1 MTPGTES
8 NAEPHPDGQSSW
20 ALVRVHTLAAT
31 LVVIEFLMMQIIAI
45 LITTAL
51 YWQLPLIDPEIKR
64 DVNHWM
70 RIFQIT
76 SPTMTL
82 SGGVAIVL
90 SSYVFTRPLREEVR
104 RERARANAAE
114 AALAEARTELEAQ
127 RRADAEARATAEEQR
142 RIEAEQQRIE
152 AEDRAA
158 AAQAALA
165 TLQNDIVELKA
176 MLTDRPA
183 RRRRRSLR

>member
-1 MTPGTES
+1 MMTSETES
-8 NAEPHPDGQSSW
+8 NDGPHPDGQSSW
-20 ALVRVHTLAAT
+20 ALVRVHTMAAT
-31 LVVIEFLMMQIIAI
+31 LVVIEFLLMQIIAI

-64 DVNHWM
+64 NVSHWM

-114 AALAEARTELEAQ
+114 AALAEARTELEVR
-127 RRADAEARATAEEQR
+127 RRADAEARAAAEEQR
-142 RIEAEQQRIE
+142 RIEAEE
-152 AEDRAA
+152 RAA
-158 AAQAALA
+158 TAEAALA
-165 TLQNDIVELKA
+165 TLQSDLAELKA
-176 MLTDRPA
+176 MLAERPT
-183 RRRRRSLR
+183 RRRRSLR